1 MGDYPNTILLAQ
13 ELYTLSQIWFYFE
26 DRGYDLYYWHISIDL
41 YSNYILTVQFH
52 CEYRGR
58 VSGSVFIIFL
68 LHWYCFNNCP
78 ALSALLTQ
86 GQSQCFWQRKEL
98 NEKSSRISQIIKSSV
113 LWTLFDNW
121 VYKIFQLYYQPAKS
135 AQNLLVALPVW
146 NINKKS
152 VMI

>member
-98 NEKSSRISQIIKSSV
+98 NEKSSRISQIIKSSKV
-113 LWTLFDNW
+113 FSSVNLVWQLGLQNISVILSTCEKCTKFTGCTARLK
-121 VYKIFQLYYQPAKS
+121 YK
-135 AQNLLVALPVW
+135 
-146 NINKKS
+146 
-152 VMI
+152 

>member
-1 MGDYPNTILLAQ
+1 MGDYPNTILLTQ
-13 ELYTLSQIWFYFE
+13 ILELYTLSQIWFYFE

-78 ALSALLTQ
+78 VLSAVLTK

-98 NEKSSRISQIIKSSV
+98 NEKSSRISQIIKSSKV
-113 LWTLFDNW
+113 FSSVNLVWQLGLQNISVILSTCEKCTKFTGCTARLK
-121 VYKIFQLYYQPAKS
+121 YK
-135 AQNLLVALPVW
+135 
-146 NINKKS
+146 
-152 VMI
+152 